1 MASAPI
7 VANFSLNQN
16 RLKGV
21 KGRKIE
27 APAFKAPVAAKRR
40 GSLVNDA
47 VMAWRRENG
56 RVGVR
61 NLVVMLPLDDLS
73 NAACE
78 AVANNVKG
86 VLALPH
92 AYGRLQFGKDLE
104 LHFRTLIGIGSN
116 PNVAAVVVVGIED
129 GWTRIVVDGIA
140 KTGKPVVGFGIE
152 GHGDIAVIAKA
163 SYVAKEFVQ
172 WATELQREKCPVS
185 DLWISTKCG
194 ESDTTTGLSSC
205 PTVGNM
211 YDKLIPKGIYGVFGE
226 TSEITGAEHLCKAR
240 AATPEV
246 GERWYKMWKAYQ
258 DEVIEAHKTSDLSDS
273 QPTKGNIAGGLTTIE
288 EKALGNL
295 EKIGRE
301 CSYIDIL
308 EPAEAPAKGPG
319 LYFMD
324 TSSAAAECVTLMA
337 AGGYVIHTFPTGQG
351 NVIGNPIVPVIKI
364 TGNPKTM
371 RTMPEH
377 IDVDVSGVLRRDMT
391 ISQAGDAL
399 IDCILRTANGR
410 LTAAEALG
418 HREFVMTKL
427 YRSA

>member
-1 MASAPI
+1 MSI
-7 VANFSLNQN
+7 VANFDLV
-16 RLKGV
+16 KGELARV

-27 APAFKAPVAAKRR
+27 APEFKAPMVKRPTGR
-40 GSLVNDA
+40 GLDSFFG
-47 VMAWRRENG
+47 WRRENG

-61 NLVVMLPLDDLS
+61 NHVLLLPLDDLS

-78 AVANNVKG
+78 AVANNIKG
-86 VLALPH
+86 TLAIPH
-92 AYGRLQFGKDLE
+92 AYGRLQFGEDLE
-104 LHFRTLIGIGSN
+104 VHFRTLIGTGSN
-116 PNVAAVVVVGIED
+116 PNVAAVVVIGIED
-129 GWTRIVVDGIA
+129 GWTKRVVDGIA

-152 GHGDIAVIAKA
+152 GHGDIATIAKA

-172 WATELQREKCPVS
+172 WSSELQREKCGIEE
-185 DLWISTKCG
+185 LWVSTKCG

-211 YDKLIPKGIYGVFGE
+211 YDKWIPRGIYGVFGE

-258 DEVIEAHKTSDLSDS
+258 EDVIEAHKTDDLSDS

-301 CSYIDIL
+301 CKFIDIL
-308 EPAEAPAKGPG
+308 EPAQTPQSGPG
-319 LYFMD
+319 LYYMD

-337 AGGYVIHTFPTGQG
+337 AGGYVVHTFPTGQG

-364 TGNPKTM
+364 TGNPQTM

-377 IDVDVSGVLRRDMT
+377 IDVDVSGILRRDLT

-399 IDCILRTANGR
+399 IQNIVRTANGR

-418 HREFVMTKL
+418 HREFSMTKL